1 MKTYTLYTYKDI
13 RNGPSVTEVR
23 AQNIDNLR
31 KNLIKLYSNRTVMTG
46 ICVNDA
52 KTGERMGWLNV
63 NMYDVNGNLNHV
75 WTIGRSAE
83 NRLVNPK
90 TGALL

>member
-1 MKTYTLYTYKDI
+1 MKSYTLYTYKDM

-31 KNLIKLYSNRTVMTG
+31 KNLIKLHSNNVAMVG
-46 ICVNDA
+46 VCVDDA
-52 KTGERMGWLNV
+52 KTGERLGWLNV
-63 NMYDVNGNLNHV
+63 NTYDVNGNFSHT

-83 NRLVNPK
+83 KRLVNPK

>member
-1 MKTYTLYTYKDI
+1 MKTYILYTYKGI
-13 RNGPSVTEVR
+13 RNGPSVTEAR
-23 AQNIDNLR
+23 AQNIDKLR
-31 KNLIKLYSNRTVMTG
+31 KNLIKLYSNSIAMTD

-63 NMYDVNGNLNHV
+63 NMHDVNGNYNHV
-75 WTIGRSAE
+75 WTIGRSSE
-83 NRLVNPK
+83 KRLVNPK

>member
-1 MKTYTLYTYKDI
+1 MKTYTLYVYKDI

-31 KNLIKLYSNRTVMTG
+31 KNLIKLYSSSAVMTG
-46 ICVNDA
+46 ICVNDS
-52 KTGERMGWLNV
+52 KTGERLGWLNV
-63 NMYDVNGNLNHV
+63 NMSDVNGNIKHI

-83 NRLVNPK
+83 KRPVNPK
-90 TGALL
+90 TGALC

>member
-31 KNLIKLYSNRTVMTG
+31 KNLIKLYSNSAIMTG
-46 ICVNDA
+46 ICVDDA
-52 KTGERMGWLNV
+52 KTGERLGWLNV
-63 NMYDVNGNLNHV
+63 NMLDVNGNCNHI

-83 NRLVNPK
+83 KRLVSPK
-90 TGALL
+90 TGAI